1 MQLHKYN
8 DPSYTPRIVLKV
20 LAAIFYQRKPLKRKR
35 DKAKRLRENTILH
48 NV

>member
-8 DPSYTPRIVLKV
+8 DPSYTPRIVLKA
-20 LAAIFYQRKPLKRKR
+20 LAAIFYQRKHLKRKR
-35 DKAKRLRENTILH
+35 DKEKSLRENTILH